1 MQIVH
6 LVFSSTFFMV
16 FKPEKD
22 GTLTEKIVKHVYCV
36 IKGEKEIKIY
46 DV

>member
-1 MQIVH
+1 MDKSVKKSIKLYV
-6 LVFSSTFFMV
+6 LNASLSVPFTA
-16 FKPEKD
+16 
-22 GTLTEKIVKHVYCV
+22 TEKIVKHVYCV